1 MVRLTSLLVKICL
14 LRLLIAYDYFIQAI
28 KKEVDNDHQLKATE
42 QPYHMMLNRLA
53 EQYKEMSTYGY
64 RFPVHLLLEKFNDNF
79 AKYEPT

>member
-1 MVRLTSLLVKICL
+1 MELFAASIHGESAK
-14 LRLLIAYDYFIQAI
+14 Q
-28 KKEVDNDHQLKATE
+28 EVAE
-42 QPYHMMLNRLA
+42 QIHRLA